1 MATLRTFDHLAV
13 PPGIYNDLARLKTAI
28 LGEDILFEISNKY
41 SREIT
46 TTMRVHENL
55 VARHRLDEELLE
67 FAVKT
72 KAARLEQEMDEV
84 LTFGREQIESLRPK
98 FVASDHYAQPD
109 PTEVLHSIQTLREK
123 GTTPFRT

>member
-1 MATLRTFDHLAV
+1 MATSSMDKGLYAA
-13 PPGIYNDLARLKTAI
+13 P
-28 LGEDILFEISNKY
+28 LG
-41 SREIT
+41 
-46 TTMRVHENL
+46 
-55 VARHRLDEELLE
+55 
-67 FAVKT
+67 
-72 KAARLEQEMDEV
+72 LEQEMDEV